1 MKTEGW
7 GNGCAVE
14 IQRLTA
20 SKLLPQ
26 LTQNAFLL
34 GGRDADTPPE
44 THADLQMIPVLFRL
58 ALNAGGAEGLPW
70 DCGLVTAFGFLIL
83 VDVWLKSRLSILPL
97 VTALNGPKRE

>member
-26 LTQNAFLL
+26 LTQDAFLL

-58 ALNAGGAEGLPW
+58 ALNAGG
-70 DCGLVTAFGFLIL
+70 GFVSLF
-83 VDVWLKSRLSILPL
+83 VSRVPE
-97 VTALNGPKRE
+97 NGAKTV